1 MTFFLL
7 GFVFLAVILFL
18 YRLVRFVT
26 ADADLSLLSYSLK
39 PEFFKDKVVWVTGA
53 SSGIGEELCK
63 QLSRLGAKVILSAR
77 SEYKLR
83 LVLNS
88 LAHPENSRI
97 YLLDLNDRNSVNNAP
112 QNVKSLFGRVDIL
125 INNAG
130 VSMYCGFLDITEDTA
145 RKLMEIDLLGTSFLT
160 KGVIKETMLDQG
172 KGHIVNISSIAGKY
186 GSPTR
191 AYYCAAKFGLIGL
204 MDGLRYELLDK
215 NICITNVCP
224 GPVNTSVDKNALT
237 AQGTILNKKT
247 PLIENGMK
255 VERCVE
261 LTLIS
266 ICNELNEVWISKH
279 PHLLLTYFFQY
290 MPAVG
295 YLVLKRRVYDVMKLL
310 MKATDKRVCKILT
323 RVVN

>member
-1 MTFFLL
+1 MFLTT
-7 GFVFLAVILFL
+7 VFIVAVILFL

-77 SEYKLR
+77 SEDKLR
-83 LVLNS
+83 SVLNS

-97 YLLDLNDRNSVNNAP
+97 YLLDLNDRNSVNNAS
-112 QNVKSLFGRVDIL
+112 QNVKLLFGRVDIL

-130 VSMYCGFLDITEDTA
+130 VGMVSSFLDMTEDAA

-172 KGHIVNISSIAGKY
+172 KGHIVNISSISDKQHTP
-186 GSPTR
+186 SRT
-191 AYYCAAKFGLIGL
+191 YYCAAKAGLVGL
-204 MDGLRYELLDK
+204 MNGLRYELLNN

-224 GPVNTSVDKNALT
+224 GPVNTPVDVNS
-237 AQGTILNKKT
+237 LNSNGMPYGIVAEFIK
-247 PLIENGMK
+247 NGMK

-266 ICNELNEVWISKH
+266 ICNELNEVWISKQ
-279 PHLLLTYFFQY
+279 PQLLANYLCQY
-290 MPAVG
+290 MPSIG
-295 YLVLKRRVYDVMKLL
+295 YYLVTRNNQDELDFINNKSKKL
-310 MKATDKRVCKILT
+310 
-323 RVVN
+323 